1 MSYGVDVRVRVEG
14 AAQLRATMRRA
25 GVDMADMKDANAA
38 VATMV
43 ATSARGI
50 TPRASGRL
58 AASVRGNR
66 AAAKAVVKAGGA
78 GLPYAGVQHWGWPRR
93 HIRATYYVTEAAAA
107 TEPQWTDRYMTEVE
121 RIVNRITGA

>member
-25 GVDMADMKDANAA
+25 GVDMADMKDANAQ

-50 TPRASGRL
+50 VPVASGRL
-58 AASVRGNR
+58 SSSIRGNR
-66 AAAKAVVKAGGA
+66 AAAKAVVKAGGG

-93 HIRATYYVTEAAAA
+93 HIRATYFITEAAAA

-121 RIVNRITGA
+121 RIVNRIKGA